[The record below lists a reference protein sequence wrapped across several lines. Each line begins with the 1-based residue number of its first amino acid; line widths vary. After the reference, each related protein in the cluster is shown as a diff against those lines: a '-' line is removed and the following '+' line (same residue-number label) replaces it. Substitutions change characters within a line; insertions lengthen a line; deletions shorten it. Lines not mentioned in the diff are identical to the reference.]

1 MQYTRRMPHE
11 PTHATVHGL
20 DALVEI
26 LTEALAATPWL
37 ARVASHGAATCPLR
51 VMAFS
56 EPGSAELSFAAMDIT
71 REEVV
76 DSWSYYD
83 LGRLRA
89 SRERMVAYAGCVAHV
104 VAGAAVTDR
113 LSDMI
118 PAPVVLVLPDLV
130 TEDDF
135 ARERLNVELEERAT
149 AMLRGALA

>member
-1 MQYTRRMPHE
+1 MPHDPPVTTE
-11 PTHATVHGL
+11 HGL
-20 DALVEI
+20 DVLVEI
-26 LTEALAATPWL
+26 LTEALAAAPWL

-56 EPGSAELSFAAMDIT
+56 EPGSGELGFAAMDSA

-89 SRERMVAYAGCVAHV
+89 SRQRMVAYAGCVARV
-104 VAGAAVTDR
+104 VASAMVTDR

-118 PAPVVLVLPDLV
+118 PAPGVLVLPELV

-135 ARERLNVELEERAT
+135 DRERLNVELEERAT
-149 AMLRGALA
+149 AMLRRDHDAQ